1 MRGKGERAGGSGG
14 GGGGG
19 LVETARQQHV
29 GIFAAERVCAEG
41 SWARAAA
48 P

>member
-1 MRGKGERAGGSGG
+1 MRGKGERAGGSGS
-14 GGGGG
+14 GGG